1 MTIETAPIHVLVVDD
16 EVLILHLLE
25 ASLEE
30 GGYTVVSVD
39 SSAEAIKML
48 DSKAHEF
55 RAVVTDV
62 NLGRTNPT
70 GWDVARRAR
79 ELIPDVPIVYMTGDS
94 AAEWTS
100 SGVPHSILVP
110 KPFAPAQVV
119 TAVSQLINAPGPT
132 LS

>member
-39 SSAEAIKML
+39 SSAEAIKLL

-55 RAVVTDV
+55 RAIVTDV
-62 NLGRTNPT
+62 NMGRANPT
-70 GWDVARRAR
+70 GWDVARRAPR
-79 ELIPDVPIVYMTGDS
+79 TNIQCADRLHDRRI
-94 AAEWTS
+94 ARREWTS

-110 KPFAPAQVV
+110 KPFAPPPR
-119 TAVSQLINAPGPT
+119 S
-132 LS
+132 